1 MGDEPGFQLDG
12 DGPTHYERELGPLMA
27 PFVALVVERAAP
39 RPGQT
44 VVDLACG
51 TGFMTRAVASRVAP
65 GGQVVGV
72 DLNGGMLAVARQA
85 SRPAMPATGRDAPG
99 APGAPAATPLWV
111 QAAAGALPF
120 PAAIV
125 DALVCQQGIQFF
137 PDLRAA
143 MADAGRAL
151 RPRGRLVATAWS
163 PPDRNPYFAAQ
174 YGALERVLGPDP
186 VAGFRAAVSC
196 DPTAVVAALTAAGF
210 AEVEAET
217 VEAEVTLPPLDDFA
231 ARHLA
236 VLPVAPALG
245 ARPGGFAEAGRLV
258 VEAMA
263 DRLAPDGSLTMP
275 FASLVVTALR

>member
-1 MGDEPGFQLDG
+1 MGDEPGFQLDR
-12 DGPTHYERELGPLMA
+12 DAPSQYERQVAPLMA

-51 TGFMTRAVASRVAP
+51 TGFVTRAIAPRVGP
-65 GGQVVGV
+65 SGRVVGV
-72 DLNGGMLAVARQA
+72 DLNGAMLAVARRA
-85 SRPAMPATGRDAPG
+85 SRAAVPATGGDAPG
-99 APGAPAATPLWV
+99 PPAIPLWV

-120 PAAIV
+120 PAGSI

-137 PDLRAA
+137 PDLDAA
-143 MADAGRAL
+143 MADAGRVL
-151 RPRGRLVATAWS
+151 RPAGRLVATAW
-163 PPDRNPYFAAQ
+163 PPAERNPYFAAQ
-174 YGALERVLGPDP
+174 FAALEHVLGAGP
-186 VAGFRAAVSC
+186 VAGFRVAMSG
-196 DPTAVVAALTAAGF
+196 DPAAVVAALTAAGF

-217 VEAEVTLPPLDDFA
+217 VEAEVTLPPLHDFA

-275 FASLVVTALR
+275 FASLLVTALR